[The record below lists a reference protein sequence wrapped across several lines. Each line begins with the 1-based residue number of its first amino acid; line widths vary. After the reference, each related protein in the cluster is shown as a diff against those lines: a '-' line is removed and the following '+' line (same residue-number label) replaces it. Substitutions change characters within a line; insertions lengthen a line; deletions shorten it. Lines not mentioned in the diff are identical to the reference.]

1 MKNKVFY
8 VGMFVCGLMA
18 LSSCGNDDLVG
29 SSSLSPSFD
38 SEAPA
43 SSEATLTVGTRG
55 DDPASAPANGRIYV
69 FSSTGKCVSLLST
82 DTSNPTASAKLPSG
96 TYTICALGA
105 SDLSPYKLPERVDA
119 TAASLITLKTGEQL
133 NELFMA
139 TKSVT
144 LEEGIDQTANIALT
158 RTVAC
163 IDDITITQVPATVT
177 AVSVEIGE
185 LYTAVQL
192 NGNFPAAGYTE
203 TVTVALEQQTDN
215 TTWKASPDKLVF
227 PSKGNPTLTMTLTT
241 VDGTDSYSFE
251 LESAIQA
258 NKHATFTG
266 QYQVP
271 IGATLQCTMTTTD
284 WDEPQSLGYDI
295 DADHAV
301 FKNLTQGTFHNG
313 YYIVSLD
320 ASARTAVLLAKEEIH
335 YDKPASGDDNNTN
348 PLWLQSLTSA
358 MSSLALPTGITSGTW
373 RLPTLAEADI
383 FLRDTRVAPL
393 GPTSGMTDTF
403 FCTHDGALKWT
414 CLYPNATTSVL
425 EQHKGTTG
433 FSYPP
438 VYLRPVL
445 DITY

>member
-8 VGMFVCGLMA
+8 FGMFVCGLMA
-18 LSSCGNDDLVG
+18 LSSCGNDDLVE
-29 SSSLSPSFD
+29 SSSLLPSFD
-38 SEAPA
+38 SETPA

-82 DTSNPTASAKLPSG
+82 DTSNPTASAKLPAG
-96 TYTICALGA
+96 TYTLCALGG

-119 TAASLITLKTGEQL
+119 TAASFITLKEGRQL

-139 TKSVT
+139 TQSVT

-163 IDDITITQVPATVT
+163 IDDITITQVPATVS
-177 AVSVEIGE
+177 AISVEIGE

-227 PSKGNPTLTMTLTT
+227 PSKSNPTLTMTLTT

-284 WDEPQSLGYDI
+284 WDEPQSLDYDI
-295 DADHAV
+295 DADHEV

-313 YYIVSLD
+313 YYVVSLD
-320 ASARTAVLLAKEEIH
+320 ASARTAVLLAKEEVH
-335 YDKPASGDDNNTN
+335 YDKPASGDDNNAN

-383 FLRDTRVAPL
+383 FLHDTRVAPL
-393 GPTSGMTDTF
+393 GPTSGETPNF
-403 FCTHDGALKWT
+403 FCTDEGILKWT
-414 CLYPNATTSVL
+414 QLKPNATTSAL
-425 EQHKGTTG
+425 DQKSGGKYFNDATI
-433 FSYPP
+433 
-438 VYLRPVL
+438 YLRPVL

>member
-1 MKNKVFY
+1 
-8 VGMFVCGLMA
+8 MFVCGLMA
-18 LSSCGNDDLVG
+18 LSSCGNDDLVE
-29 SSSLSPSFD
+29 SSSLLPSFD
-38 SEAPA
+38 SETPA

-82 DTSNPTASAKLPSG
+82 DTSNPTASAKLPAG
-96 TYTICALGA
+96 TYTLCALGG

-119 TAASLITLKTGEQL
+119 TAASFITLKEGRQL

-139 TKSVT
+139 TQSVT

-163 IDDITITQVPATVT
+163 IDDITITQVPATVS
-177 AVSVEIGE
+177 AISVEIGE

-227 PSKGNPTLTMTLTT
+227 PSKSNPTLTMTLTT

-284 WDEPQSLGYDI
+284 WDEPQSLDYDI
-295 DADHAV
+295 DADHEV

-313 YYIVSLD
+313 YYVVSLD
-320 ASARTAVLLAKEEIH
+320 ASARTAVLLAKEEVH
-335 YDKPASGDDNNTN
+335 YDKPASGDDNNAN

-383 FLRDTRVAPL
+383 FLHDTRVAPL
-393 GPTSGMTDTF
+393 GPTSGETPNF
-403 FCTHDGALKWT
+403 FCTDEGILKWT
-414 CLYPNATTSVL
+414 QLKPNATTSAL
-425 EQHKGTTG
+425 DQKSGGKYFNDATI
-433 FSYPP
+433 
-438 VYLRPVL
+438 YLRPVL